1 MEVIYGDEN
10 GYPSSLRAK
19 DGKHPILNLEHG
31 DPATQWGRLIF
42 HVYDVDRVLGVLQGN
57 GTSSLHPES
66 PRDASWGERYF
77 HMSDPDGHALSF
89 AHPL

>member
-10 GYPSSLRAK
+10 GSFSSLRAK

-42 HVYDVDRVLGVLQGN
+42 HVYDVDRFWAYFKEMG
-57 GTSSLHPES
+57 LHPES

-77 HMSDPDGHALSF
+77 HMSDLDGHEVSF
-89 AHPL
+89 ARPI